1 MTSSPET
8 AAAAVA
14 ALVEADLELQVAEL
28 QINKLLVG
36 RQISQSG
43 KLLWGLRLRD
53 LN

>member
-8 AAAAVA
+8 AAAAAAVA

-43 KLLWGLRLRD
+43 KLLFGLQLR
-53 LN
+53 N

>member
-1 MTSSPET
+1 MVTSSPET
-8 AAAAVA
+8 AAAAAVA

-43 KLLWGLRLRD
+43 KLLWGLQLR
-53 LN
+53 N